1 MNRAEQDNVSAQR
14 RRAVRTALLLAA
26 VAVLI
31 FIAFILTG
39 VLNA

>member
-1 MNRAEQDNVSAQR
+1 MNGIGQDSIAARR

-26 VAVLI
+26 VAALI